1 MKRVEYHWILYL
13 VSSLVLAVL
22 LLSCAGNGAESP
34 APEIGEEEAGPQVPP
49 EAQLEVT
56 SSAFAQGEAIPQK
69 YTCDGEDVSPPLAW
83 TGAPE
88 SVASYALI
96 MDDPDAPAGTWVHWV
111 LFDISPQTTQL
122 AEDVPATVGVQG
134 NSSWNRTGYGGP
146 CPPSG
151 EHRYF
156 FKLYALDTT
165 LGLEAGAT
173 KEEVLQAMSDHVVAQ
188 GELMGTYS
196 R

>member
-1 MKRVEYHWILYL
+1 MKRFQYHWILYL

-111 LFDISPQTTQL
+111 LFDISPQTTKL

-134 NSSWNRTGYGGP
+134 NSSWDRTGYGGP

>member
-34 APEIGEEEAGPQVPP
+34 APEIGEEEAGPQVPA

-111 LFDISPQTTQL
+111 LFDISPQTTKL

-134 NSSWNRTGYGGP
+134 NSSWDRTGYGGP

-173 KEEVLQAMSDHVVAQ
+173 KEEVLEAMSDHVVAQ

>member
-1 MKRVEYHWILYL
+1 MKRVDYHGILRL
-13 VSSLVLAVL
+13 AGSVVLSIL
-22 LLSCAGNGAESP
+22 LLSCAGNGAGSP
-34 APEIGEEEAGPQVPP
+34 AAEVGEEETGPVT
-49 EAQLEVT
+49 QLQVT
-56 SSAFAQGEAIPQK
+56 SSAFSQGEAIPLE

-83 TGAPE
+83 SGAPDG
-88 SVASYALI
+88 VASYSLI

-122 AEDVPATVGVQG
+122 AEDLPATIGVQG
-134 NSSWNRTGYGGP
+134 NSSWDRTGYGGP

-173 KEEVLQAMSDHVVAQ
+173 KEEVLEAMAGHVVAQ

>member
-1 MKRVEYHWILYL
+1 MKQVTHRRILYL
-13 VSSLVLAVL
+13 AGILLLPLL
-22 LLSCAGNGAESP
+22 LLSCAGSGDEPPLAEV
-34 APEIGEEEAGPQVPP
+34 EEEAGP
-49 EAQLEVT
+49 EARLEVT
-56 SSAFAQGEAIPQK
+56 SSAFSQGEAIPQK

-83 TGAPE
+83 SGAPD

-111 LFDISPQTTQL
+111 LFDIPAQTTQL
-122 AEDVPATVGVQG
+122 AENTPATVGIQG
-134 NSSWNRTGYGGP
+134 NSSWDRTGYGGP
-146 CPPSG
+146 CPPGG

-156 FKLYALDTT
+156 FKLYALDTM

-173 KEEVLQAMSDHVVAQ
+173 KEEVLEAMSGHVVAQ
-188 GELMGTYS
+188 GALMGTYS

>member
-1 MKRVEYHWILYL
+1 MKQVTHRRILYL
-13 VSSLVLAVL
+13 AGILLLPLL
-22 LLSCAGNGAESP
+22 LLSCAGSGDEPPLAEV
-34 APEIGEEEAGPQVPP
+34 EEEAGP
-49 EAQLEVT
+49 EARLEVT
-56 SSAFAQGEAIPQK
+56 SSAFSQGEAIPQK

-83 TGAPE
+83 SGAPD

-111 LFDISPQTTQL
+111 LFDIPAQTTQL
-122 AEDVPATVGVQG
+122 AENTPATVGIQG
-134 NSSWNRTGYGGP
+134 NSSWDRTGYGGP
-146 CPPSG
+146 CPPGG

-156 FKLYALDTT
+156 FKLYALDTM

-173 KEEVLQAMSDHVVAQ
+173 KEAVLEAMRGHVAAQ
-188 GELMGTYS
+188 GALMGTYS

>member
-1 MKRVEYHWILYL
+1 MKQVTHRRILYL
-13 VSSLVLAVL
+13 AGFLLLPLL
-22 LLSCAGNGAESP
+22 LLSCAGSGDEPPLAEV
-34 APEIGEEEAGPQVPP
+34 EEEAGP
-49 EAQLEVT
+49 EARLEVT
-56 SSAFAQGEAIPQK
+56 SSAFSQGEAIPQK

-83 TGAPE
+83 SGAPD

-111 LFDISPQTTQL
+111 LFDIPAQTTQL
-122 AEDVPATVGVQG
+122 AENTPATVGIQG
-134 NSSWNRTGYGGP
+134 NSSWDRTGYGGP
-146 CPPSG
+146 CPPGG

-156 FKLYALDTT
+156 FKLYALDTM

-173 KEEVLQAMSDHVVAQ
+173 KEAVLEAMRGHVAAQ
-188 GELMGTYS
+188 GALMGTYS